1 MRCWS
6 APSSEENPCRETGW
20 HTPTGGPGRS
30 AEVFEDWFLDIR
42 RYDLLFI
49 SGFEP
54 SVNRDRGFH
63 FLYFGNRVP
72 SLVLTPR
79 GAGSFVSHTKK
90 KTAIILAEFGDCSVF
105 KRYVRIHAGRC

>member
-1 MRCWS
+1 
-6 APSSEENPCRETGW
+6 
-20 HTPTGGPGRS
+20 
-30 AEVFEDWFLDIR
+30 LDIR

-90 KTAIILAEFGDCSVF
+90 NERQRISPAEFAGCSVF